1 MRIRKITPEEAWRLM
16 GFSNEDYL
24 KASKYVCKTQLY
36 KQAGNSIVVSVMY
49 EILKSIFQTKTV
61 LYRTLIQYIFWVK

>member
-36 KQAGNSIVVSVMY
+36 KQAGNSIVVNVMY
-49 EILKSIFQTKTV
+49 ELLKKI
-61 LYRTLIQYIFWVK
+61 IQNTDMFVQIIIEN